1 MNTSPLATSEGNMDL
16 NIVKLANMEKDK
28 STNFLSKVDSKL
40 MMDVDRSHLVEND
53 EWMDMV
59 EFTIPYL
66 EKALTKEIKNI
77 VTEEEIIK
85 IELIKKV
92 TVESVKHLSKHVN
105 LVDKKKQKSGEVTPK
120 KILNSYKEETFLTY
134 ENRFLYTLIKLIEDY
149 MYLRKKQE
157 DEEYKGK
164 NHQNANYQ
172 AEVKLGKEK
181 INVNMEYHSERVTQI
196 TKTEKTSERIA
207 SIERSLKMLKQTE
220 VYQTLVAKKATYVK
234 APLKMTNVLLKNV
247 NFQYAVKLWNY
258 LSDQMEL
265 NDKTINETSNYEE
278 KGIVKELVDED
289 IFLLYSIFKKT
300 DNTNILKGQA
310 KSAIED
316 KKMAKE
322 LTDAMI
328 ERIIELNPDMTE
340 KELNKLISE
349 KILIMKTR
357 KLISLKPIEDRFKD
371 RIEKY
376 MKQAKEVR
384 LK

>member
-1 MNTSPLATSEGNMDL
+1 
-16 NIVKLANMEKDK
+16 MEKDK

-105 LVDKKKQKSGEVTPK
+105 LVDRFNQKSGEVTPK

-207 SIERSLKMLKQTE
+207 SIEIYLKMLKQTE